1 MMPTLF
7 YVIGPSGAGKDSLLG
22 HCRAALPAGAPL
34 VFAHRYITRPVDAGG
49 ENHVAL
55 TLAEFATRQ
64 AHGAFCLEWDGNG
77 LRYGIGTEVRHWL
90 AAGLSVVVNGSR
102 GYLDQACVAFPDL
115 VPVLITVQPEILRG
129 RLEGRG
135 RETAEDID
143 RRLTRAAAFTVDH
156 PRLIRIDNSGPLEH
170 GAAALLAVLQGQSG

>member
-1 MMPTLF
+1 MPTLF

-22 HCRAALPAGAPL
+22 HCRAALPDGAPL
-34 VFAHRYITRPVDAGG
+34 VFAHRYITRPVEAGG

-55 TLAEFATRQ
+55 TPAEFATRQ
-64 AHGAFCLEWDGNG
+64 AHGAFCLHWDGNG
-77 LRYGIGTEVRHWL
+77 LRYGIGTEVRDWL

-102 GYLDQACVAFPDL
+102 GYLDQASARFPDL

-135 RETAEDID
+135 RETAEEIE
-143 RRLTRAAAFTVDH
+143 RRLTRAAAFTVTH
-156 PRLIRIDNSGPLEH
+156 PRLIRIDNSGPLDQ